1 MSSVNNAAREV
12 RIRFQRPGKPDQ
24 VFIEGFLSD
33 DGRVLRTRTLV
44 PPEYAEPWSLRYV
57 KMGLI
62 EAGQQIYAAAKRLS
76 YQQPFTI
83 LELLDAQEQTLGY
96 YCDICSPL
104 HREGEGFTLT
114 DLFLDVWVWPD
125 GRLRVLDREEFEHAA
140 TSGVISESQVGLAND
155 TVARLEAEL
164 ANGQFPASYL

>member
-1 MSSVNNAAREV
+1 MSSVYDPAREV
-12 RIRFQRPGKPDQ
+12 RIRFQRPGKLDQ

-33 DGRVLRTRTLV
+33 DGWVLRTRTVV

-57 KMGLI
+57 EMGLI
-62 EAGQQIYAAAKRLS
+62 EDGQQIQAAAKRLF
-76 YQQPFTI
+76 YQQSFTI

-96 YCDICSPL
+96 YCDVCSPL
-104 HREGEGFTLT
+104 LREGEGYTLT

-125 GRLRVLDREEFEHAA
+125 GRWRVLDREEFKRAA
-140 TSGVISESQVGLAND
+140 ASGVISENQAGLAQN
-155 TVARLEAEL
+155 TIARLEAEL